1 MLRRTLATLA
11 VLAACAG
18 AGWVMLAV
26 YSIERRLDVG
36 TVRVSADA
44 HHEGAL
50 DLYVP
55 LVDWGVRFPGAVRV
69 PARVALDLR
78 TVDRGAVERL
88 ARGSAPDVD
97 SVRGQ
102 ADGAIEDWVTL
113 MLAFAGLAALA
124 LGGLVALAL
133 RGRAAPLRLLA
144 PAALAGAALTVLAL
158 YLLVP
163 PRGDLADPEYYANGP
178 DIPAALRAIDGAQDS
193 ASTISED
200 LDAQL
205 VGLARLIAEPG
216 ERGPATRLRRLTLAS
231 DLHNNLLALP
241 ALERAV
247 DGGPLVFAGDL
258 TDSGSPFEAA
268 LTARVAGAGD
278 PVVFVAGNHDSDV
291 LVQQLADAGVIVLG
305 RRGRLLR
312 GGRRGKV
319 VQRVAG
325 LRMAGYESPNVRL
338 RRERYRDRGAEITD
352 AQRQDFADWLRPLI
366 GNVDVVVAHE
376 QGLVEDAAAELR
388 GDPPSRPLVLLTGHT
403 HLAVAQASRNLLEL
417 NGGSAGGGGTGNLAD
432 DQPFGL
438 GVLLFERGGG
448 FRPRFADTVE
458 IDADSGA
465 ARAERLPVVAER

>member
-1 MLRRTLATLA
+1 MLRRVLATLA

-18 AGWVMLAV
+18 AAWAVLAV
-26 YSIERRLDVG
+26 LSIDRRLDVG

-97 SVRGQ
+97 SVRDQ
-102 ADGAIEDWVTL
+102 AEGAIEDWVKL
-113 MLAFAGLAALA
+113 MLLFAGLAALG
-124 LGGLVALAL
+124 LGLLVALAL

-144 PAALAGAALTVLAL
+144 PVAVAGAALSVLAL
-158 YLLVP
+158 FLLVP

-193 ASTISED
+193 AATISEE

-205 VGLARLIAEPG
+205 VGLARLIADPG
-216 ERGPATRLRRLTLAS
+216 ERGSATRLRRLTLAS

-247 DGGPLVFAGDL
+247 DRGPLVFAGDL
-258 TDSGSPFEAA
+258 TDRGSPYETA
-268 LTARVAGAGD
+268 LTARVARAGD

-291 LVQQLADAGVIVLG
+291 LARQLANAGVIVLG
-305 RRGRLLR
+305 REGQLLR
-312 GGRRGKV
+312 SGRRGRV

-325 LRMAGYESPNVRL
+325 LRMAGYESPNMRL
-338 RRERYRDRGAEITD
+338 RRQRYRDRGAEITD
-352 AQRQDFADWLRPLI
+352 AQREDFADWLRPLV
-366 GNVDVVVAHE
+366 GKVDVVVAHE
-376 QGLVEDAAAELR
+376 QGLTETAAEELR
-388 GDPPSRPLVLLTGHT
+388 RDPPATPLALLTGHT
-403 HLAVAQASRNLLEL
+403 HLAFAQASENLVEL

-438 GVLLFERGGG
+438 AVLLFDRGRR
-448 FRPRFADTVE
+448 FTPRFADTVE

-465 ARAERLPVVAER
+465 ARAERLPLGD

>member
-1 MLRRTLATLA
+1 MLRRVLATLA
-11 VLAACAG
+11 VLAVCAG
-18 AGWVMLAV
+18 AAWAALAIFSV
-26 YSIERRLDVG
+26 DRRLDVG

-88 ARGSAPDVD
+88 AGGSAPDVD
-97 SVRGQ
+97 FVREQ
-102 ADGAIEDWVTL
+102 AEGAIENWVTL
-113 MLAFAGLAALA
+113 LLPFAGLAALV
-124 LGGLVALAL
+124 LGLLVALAL
-133 RGRAAPLRLLA
+133 RGRAAPFRLLA
-144 PAALAGAALTVLAL
+144 PAAVAGALLSVLFL

-163 PRGDLADPEYYANGP
+163 PRGELADPEYYANGP

-193 ASTISED
+193 AATISED

-205 VGLARLIAEPG
+205 VGLARLIAAPG

-247 DGGPLVFAGDL
+247 AGGPLVFAGDL
-258 TDSGSPFEAA
+258 TDRGSPFESA
-268 LTARVAGAGD
+268 LTARVARAGD
-278 PVVFVAGNHDSDV
+278 PVVFVPGNHDSDV

-305 RRGRLLR
+305 RDGRLLE
-312 GGRRGKV
+312 GGRRGGV
-319 VQRVAG
+319 VQRVGG

-338 RRERYRDRGAEITD
+338 RRERYRDRGAEISD
-352 AQRQDFADWLRPLI
+352 AQREDFADWLRPLV
-366 GNVDVVVAHE
+366 GKVDVVVAHE
-376 QGLVEDAAAELR
+376 QGLVETALEELR
-388 GDPPSRPLVLLTGHT
+388 RDPPASPIAMLSGHT
-403 HLAVAQASRNLLEL
+403 HIASAQASRNVVEL

-438 GVLLFERGGG
+438 AVLLFERGEA
-448 FRPRFADTVE
+448 FVPRFADTVE

-465 ARAERLPVVAER
+465 ARAERLPLED

>member
-1 MLRRTLATLA
+1 MLRRALATLA

-18 AGWVMLAV
+18 AGWAMLAV
-26 YSIERRLDVG
+26 FSIDRRLDVG
-36 TVRVSADA
+36 TVRVTADA

-78 TVDRGAVERL
+78 TVDRSAVERL

-97 SVRGQ
+97 SVRKQ
-102 ADGAIEDWVTL
+102 AEGAIEDWVRL
-113 MLAFAGLAALA
+113 MLLLAGLAGLA

-133 RGRAAPLRLLA
+133 RGRAAPLKLLA
-144 PAALAGAALTVLAL
+144 PAAVAGAALTVLAL
-158 YLLVP
+158 FLLVP
-163 PRGDLADPEYYANGP
+163 PRGELADPEYYANGP

-193 ASTISED
+193 AATISEE
-200 LDAQL
+200 LDTQL
-205 VGLARLIAEPG
+205 VGLARLIAAPG
-216 ERGPATRLRRLTLAS
+216 ERGPSTRLRRLTLAS

-258 TDSGSPFEAA
+258 TDRGSPFEAA
-268 LTARVAGAGD
+268 LTARVARAGD
-278 PVVFVAGNHDSDV
+278 PVVFVAGNHDSDA
-291 LVQQLADAGVIVLG
+291 LVQRLADAGVMVLG
-305 RRGRLLR
+305 RAGRLLR

-325 LRMAGYESPNVRL
+325 LRMAGYESPNLRL
-338 RRERYRDRGAEITD
+338 RRERYRDRGAEISD
-352 AQRQDFADWLRPLI
+352 AQREAFAEWLRPLA
-366 GNVDVVVAHE
+366 GRVDVVVAHE
-376 QGLVEDAAAELR
+376 QGLVERAVDELR
-388 GDPPSRPLVLLTGHT
+388 RKPPSRPLVLLTGHT
-403 HLAVAQASRNLLEL
+403 HLPVAQASRNLVEL

-438 GVLLFERGGG
+438 AVMLFETDG
-448 FRPRFADTVE
+448 FRPRFVDTIE

-465 ARAERLPVVAER
+465 ARAERLPVAD

>member
-1 MLRRTLATLA
+1 MLRRVLATLA
-11 VLAACAG
+11 VLAVCA
-18 AGWVMLAV
+18 AAAWAMLAV
-26 YSIERRLDVG
+26 YSIDRRLDVG

-88 ARGSAPDVD
+88 ARGSSPDVD
-97 SVRGQ
+97 SVRDE
-102 ADGAIEDWVTL
+102 AEGAIEDWVTL
-113 MLAFAGLAALA
+113 MLPFAGLAALA
-124 LGGLVALAL
+124 LGLLMALAL

-144 PAALAGAALTVLAL
+144 PAAVAGAALSVLAL

-163 PRGDLADPEYYANGP
+163 PRGELADPEYYANGP

-193 ASTISED
+193 AATISED

-216 ERGPATRLRRLTLAS
+216 ERGPASRLRRLTLAS

-247 DGGPLVFAGDL
+247 DGGPLLFAGDL
-258 TDSGSPFEAA
+258 TDRGSPFESA
-268 LTARVAGAGD
+268 LTARVARAGD
-278 PVVFVAGNHDSDV
+278 PVVFVPGNHDSDV

-305 RRGRLLR
+305 QEGRLLR

-325 LRMAGYESPNVRL
+325 LRMAGYGSPNVRL
-338 RRERYRDRGAEITD
+338 RRQRYRDRGAAITD
-352 AQRQDFADWLRPLI
+352 SQREDFADWLRPLV
-366 GNVDVVVAHE
+366 GKVDVVVAHE
-376 QGLVEDAAAELR
+376 PGLVETALEELR
-388 GDPPSRPLVLLTGHT
+388 GDPPARPLALLTGHT
-403 HLAVAQASRNLLEL
+403 HIAFAQASRNLVEL

-438 GVLLFERGGG
+438 AVLLLERGGA
-448 FRPRFADTVE
+448 FQPRFADTVE

-465 ARAERLPVVAER
+465 ARAERLPLGAK

>member
-1 MLRRTLATLA
+1 MLRRVLATLA
-11 VLAACAG
+11 VLAVCAG
-18 AGWVMLAV
+18 AAWATLAV
-26 YSIERRLDVG
+26 YSIDRRLDVG

-88 ARGSAPDVD
+88 ARGSTPDVD
-97 SVRGQ
+97 SVRDE
-102 ADGAIEDWVTL
+102 AEGAIEDWVTL
-113 MLAFAGLAALA
+113 MLPFAGLAALA
-124 LGGLVALAL
+124 LGLLVALAL

-144 PAALAGAALTVLAL
+144 PAAVAGAALSVLAL

-163 PRGDLADPEYYANGP
+163 PRGELADPEYYANGP

-193 ASTISED
+193 AATLSEE

-205 VGLARLIAEPG
+205 VGLARLIAAPG
-216 ERGPATRLRRLTLAS
+216 ERGSATRLRRLTLAS

-258 TDSGSPFEAA
+258 TDRGSPFEGA
-268 LTARVAGAGD
+268 LTARVARAGD

-305 RRGRLLR
+305 RDGRLLR
-312 GGRRGKV
+312 DGRRGKV

-325 LRMAGYESPNVRL
+325 VRMAGYESPNIRL

-352 AQRQDFADWLRPLI
+352 AQREEFAAWLRPLA
-366 GNVDVVVAHE
+366 GKVDVVVAHE
-376 QGLVEDAAAELR
+376 QGLVETAVAELR
-388 GDPPSRPLVLLTGHT
+388 RNPPSAPLVLLTGHT
-403 HLAVAQASRNLLEL
+403 HLAVAQASRNLVEL

-438 GVLLFERGGG
+438 AVLLFDGNP
-448 FRPRFADTVE
+448 FRPRFADTIE

-465 ARAERLPVVAER
+465 ARAERLPVAAE